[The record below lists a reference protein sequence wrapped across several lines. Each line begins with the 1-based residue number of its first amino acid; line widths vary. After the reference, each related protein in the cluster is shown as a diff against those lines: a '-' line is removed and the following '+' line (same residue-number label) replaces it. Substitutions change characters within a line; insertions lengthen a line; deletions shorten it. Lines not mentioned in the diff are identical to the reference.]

1 MDKKKEYLDGKELKE
16 AEVYLE
22 LTSGVN
28 GVKKNDFGSKSG
40 KTGEQFT
47 RLLDD
52 QSESDNELE
61 TRLNKNDK
69 EDDASSRSSHGEDFG
84 DENNESIHIRFTDWM
99 ALKHISF
106 KRCTL
111 AYLFE
116 ILVCILFV

>member
-1 MDKKKEYLDGKELKE
+1 MCELVRPKTQFFFRSSLKVDKKKEYLDGKELKE

-40 KTGEQFT
+40 KTGEQFM

-84 DENNESIHIRFTDWM
+84 DENNESIHIRFTD
-99 ALKHISF
+99 
-106 KRCTL
+106 
-111 AYLFE
+111 
-116 ILVCILFV
+116 